1 LPTFFNTFTQIY
13 INTGWGGESW
23 TKTFFFL
30 LYRPLY
36 LIEAYVRPEKYW
48 LLWAGPL
55 ANHINNFY
63 FIFLSDGLTAA
74 AERVACF
81 ADLNRR

>member
-1 LPTFFNTFTQIY
+1 MNHGL
-13 INTGWGGESW
+13 
-23 TKTFFFL
+23 KRFFFFS

-36 LIEAYVRPEKYW
+36 LVETYVRPEKYW

-63 FIFLSDGLTAA
+63 FIFLSEGLTVA

-81 ADLNRR
+81 ADLNRH